1 MNETMNWDDL
11 RLFAAVAR
19 SGGLAGATAVSGVS
33 APTLGRRMTALE
45 QALGVTLFA
54 RHRDGY
60 DLTTDGQTL
69 LELTAT
75 VEQGAHAVERWR
87 AGFQDA
93 PTVRIAA
100 GPWTS
105 LFLARSLATL
115 TSRADSPPV
124 ALMAAGGTVD
134 LHRRE
139 AQIGIRNRRPDASGL
154 AARRLSPVTFAV
166 YQSQELGDDE
176 QVGWI
181 ALTPPG
187 PPLPSATWLEQRL
200 NGPATV
206 QCSSA
211 ECLLAAAKAGAG
223 RCVLPCFIG
232 DAEPVLERT
241 APVIAE
247 LTHDQWL
254 VVHDDDRQ
262 TKPVRRVVDWLTSL
276 IREQRPLFAGER
288 PSGN

>member
-1 MNETMNWDDL
+1 MNWNDL
-11 RLFAAVAR
+11 RLFVAVAR
-19 SGGLAGATAVSGVS
+19 SGGLAGATAASGVS

-60 DLTTDGQTL
+60 DLTADGQTL

-87 AGFQDA
+87 AGFHDA

-105 LFLARSLATL
+105 LFIARSLAAL
-115 TSRADSPPV
+115 TSRADAPPV
-124 ALMAAGGTVD
+124 AVMAAGGTVD

-139 AQIGIRNRRPDASGL
+139 AQIGIRNRRPDSDGL
-154 AARRLSPVTFAV
+154 AARRLGPVAFAV
-166 YQSQELGDDE
+166 YQTPEPVDNSH
-176 QVGWI
+176 VGWI

-187 PPLPSATWLEQRL
+187 PPLPSASWLEQRL
-200 NGPATV
+200 EGPATV

-211 ECLLAAAKAGAG
+211 DCLLAAAKAGAG

-232 DAEPVLERT
+232 DVEPDLERAT
-241 APVIAE
+241 PVIAE

-254 VVHDDDRQ
+254 VVHDDDRH
-262 TKPVRRVVDWLTSL
+262 TKPVRRVVDWLASL
-276 IREQRPLFAGER
+276 IREHRPLFAGNQ
-288 PSGN
+288 PQDT